1 MVKTPPHRIEFKKT
15 PFTQP
20 DIHKSQYWVATGNI
34 AINIAVPLSKN
45 RDSAERAYR
54 YLTSQ

>member
-1 MVKTPPHRIEFKKT
+1 MQSLTGSNLIFTKVSYRI
-15 PFTQP
+15 
-20 DIHKSQYWVATGNI
+20 ATGNI
-34 AINIAVPLSKN
+34 AINIAEPLSKN